1 MPMIMS
7 MFKARDPDMMTRPE
21 LLHKLAVI
29 EAEIQRRQGT
39 GSSINEAPI
48 QERRTG
54 SVADLVLEL
63 RLLEDKARR
72 LRGGIGS

>member
-1 MPMIMS
+1 MIMS